1 MKLSIQPTNLS
12 SETLNRIERVAV
24 ILGKGGDAGYM
35 NQVATTLVGLAEL
48 GYQDALLSQAVTRM
62 ADLPNEYAGS
72 YIGNGR
78 IGEELN

>member
-1 MKLSIQPTNLS
+1 MKISIQPTNLS
-12 SETLNRIERVAV
+12 SETLNRIERVAA

-48 GYQDALLSQAVTRM
+48 GYQDALLNQTVARI
-62 ADLPNEYAGS
+62 ADLPNEYAGA

-78 IGEELN
+78 ISSEIN

>member
-24 ILGKGGDAGYM
+24 ILGQGETAYT
-35 NQVATTLVGLAEL
+35 NQIATTLVQLAEL